1 MVFCCTMFQSAGFF
15 ELQHKL
21 SPPHDPYS
29 LKEISGGL
37 VNSLS
42 FDYYRQRPLDRVHQ
56 MRHRQ
61 SLFRQGGHEGRID

>member
-42 FDYYRQRPLDRVHQ
+42 FDYYASGLLTASIRCGTGSPSSDKVVTRAV
-56 MRHRQ
+56 
-61 SLFRQGGHEGRID
+61 